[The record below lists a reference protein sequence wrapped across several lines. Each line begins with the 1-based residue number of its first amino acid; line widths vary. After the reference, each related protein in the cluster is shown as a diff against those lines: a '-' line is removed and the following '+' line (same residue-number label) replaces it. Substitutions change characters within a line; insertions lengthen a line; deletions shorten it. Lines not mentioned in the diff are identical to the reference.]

1 MSFHRPLLLFLL
13 ALPVFWIATL
23 WSRAGIP
30 LLMPFDYT
38 RGGRGEW
45 LRRLTSAFECL
56 PAVLLACAIIILA
69 GPRRPAPPKDQRIL
83 NNVILLVDVS
93 MSMETQI
100 AGGKTR
106 FETAME
112 AARAFCSRR
121 EGDAFGLS
129 IFGMDFL
136 HWFPPTKDLS
146 ALKNALQFIQP
157 KQLPRSFAGTF
168 IANALRNC
176 VPRMNATKEGDR
188 AIILLTDGESSDIKA
203 PKDLAVIAALRAQ
216 NITVFAIMLSE
227 EQIEPALVGIAR
239 ATGGEV
245 FNAATPEALQTV
257 FKSIDA
263 MKKVVVLEKQPQV
276 ADYYDPLFVP
286 AIALLAFSVLTL
298 FGLRFTPW

>member
-23 WSRAGIP
+23 WSRAGIQ
-30 LLMPFDYT
+30 LLMPFDDT

-83 NNVILLVDVS
+83 NNIILLVDVS

-188 AIILLTDGESSDIKA
+188 AIILLTDGESADFDGNAEREVAEELLGSRIRLFSIIIGTDPEDGIYSLTARTGGKVYRADDPATLRQVFTEIDSLQKA
-203 PKDLAVIAALRAQ
+203 RFKQITHDWVDWYEPVCLAGLASIAAIGL
-216 NITVFAIMLSE
+216 N
-227 EQIEPALVGIAR
+227 
-239 ATGGEV
+239 
-245 FNAATPEALQTV
+245 
-257 FKSIDA
+257 
-263 MKKVVVLEKQPQV
+263 
-276 ADYYDPLFVP
+276 
-286 AIALLAFSVLTL
+286 L